1 MENSWS
7 PFCWQHASPLVR
19 TKVPCNLNSQ
29 IHVSQRICPWWS
41 QPTHSAVCTERVLQN
56 RLPTRPVQKAV
67 QAYLTFWLWQ
77 KYLLTRWWGCKCSS
91 AVFSQISWWCLPF
104 SPLKEYKPGY
114 VPFCVC
120 QALYRRVP
128 HFFAADFNQL
138 VFLTAFFHKL
148 WIPLHLNSSQGAQ
161 GPLVSLVPMKTLT
174 SGCENVPA
182 WCTWMTYPIC
192 WGHSWWSYSYPL
204 VFYGIRPTQ
213 EPACRHSVISWS
225 RLIEQYWFFF

>member
-1 MENSWS
+1 MAQRTPSS
-7 PFCWQHASPLVR
+7 PVR
-19 TKVPCNLNSQ
+19 TLTS
-29 IHVSQRICPWWS
+29 RAS
-41 QPTHSAVCTERVLQN
+41 QPAAHYPDWIQLLKCMVRYICIIYIYIYVCVSSSVPKSSSLFCGWFQ
-56 RLPTRPVQKAV
+56 PT
-67 QAYLTFWLWQ
+67 
-77 KYLLTRWWGCKCSS
+77 S
-91 AVFSQISWWCLPF
+91 
-104 SPLKEYKPGY
+104 
-114 VPFCVC
+114 
-120 QALYRRVP
+120 
-128 HFFAADFNQL
+128 
-138 VFLTAFFHKL
+138 FLTAFFHKL